1 MLFDQAFLE
10 ESEQCAPIRST
21 ILDLDFF
28 QYAFFPDTYFGFSML
43 SKVIVVQ
50 IEQVFFIFVLI
61 CEVAAAFSP
70 AIAFTGIFYIFPLKS
85 IILLRN
91 NMSNLYPS

>member
-28 QYAFFPDTYFGFSML
+28 QYALFADAYFGFSML
-43 SKVIVVQ
+43 SKINIVQ
-50 IEQVFFIFVLI
+50 IEQVFLYLYFFV
-61 CEVAAAFSP
+61 
-70 AIAFTGIFYIFPLKS
+70 K
-85 IILLRN
+85 
-91 NMSNLYPS
+91 